1 MMIMNESPGGATA
14 PKRRMPRVDRS
25 ARQAQY
31 VRIAAEVFHELGLQ
45 RATMQDVADRAGVA
59 KILIYRQFPSKD
71 ALLAAIFEA
80 VLAEI
85 RAVYDSPWP
94 GYGGAVMEV
103 LRRARNNRAAYLLLL
118 RDSRSDPEVR
128 RWYAIYEARQIEPF
142 LAFLN
147 PGPGA
152 PEGADARARLAA
164 HTLIG
169 IVTETLINWIEDRDG
184 LDDEARVRWFGHI
197 AREWRKISRA
207 VYRLDE

>member
-1 MMIMNESPGGATA
+1 
-14 PKRRMPRVDRS
+14 MPRVDRS

-71 ALLAAIFEA
+71 ALLAAVFEG
-80 VLAEI
+80 VLTEV

-94 GYGGAVMEV
+94 GYGGAVIEV

-118 RDSRSDPEVR
+118 RDSRSDPEAR
-128 RWYAIYEARQIEPF
+128 RWYAIYEERQIEPF
-142 LAFLN
+142 LAFLK

-152 PEGADARARLAA
+152 SPGADARARLAA